1 MLLFVL
7 YACLRLLI
15 DLALAP
21 LHDRAADQAEL
32 LVLRHQV
39 RVLERHV
46 KVVRWRQADRLI
58 LAALTRRLPRPS
70 WSALLVKP
78 ETVLR
83 WHRELVRG
91 KWATFARRPRRG
103 RPPISEECPELIRQL
118 AKENTCW
125 GYLRLKGE
133 LRKLGFE
140 VSASTIRRVLR
151 RHRIPPAPRRSA
163 LTWRGFLA
171 AHASTIVA
179 TDFFSVH
186 TVFLKRLY
194 VLFFIHLKSRR
205 ILFAACTESPD
216 SGWVTQQARNLTW
229 ELTELGRRPRFLIR
243 DRDAKFA
250 VAFDC
255 VLEAEGTEVRRTPP
269 RSPRA
274 NSFAERWV
282 GSARREALDW
292 LLVLN
297 ERHLRCILKEYVEH
311 YNRARPHR
319 SLELR
324 PPTGDPPL
332 GDRDRQVVVMTRLG
346 GVLRE
351 YSRAAA

>member
-1 MLLFVL
+1 MLAFVL

-21 LHDRAADQAEL
+21 LRNHAADQAEL

-39 RVLERHV
+39 RVLERQV

-58 LAALTRRLPRPS
+58 LAALARRLPRAF
-70 WSALLVKP
+70 WSTLLVKP

-83 WHRELVRG
+83 WHRELVRR
-91 KWATFARRPRRG
+91 KWASFACRPRRG
-103 RPPISEECPELIRQL
+103 RSSISEECGELIRQL
-118 AKENTCW
+118 AKENSGW

-133 LRKLGFE
+133 LRKLGLE
-140 VSASTIRRVLR
+140 VSGSTVRRVLR

-179 TDFFSVH
+179 TDFFSVD

-194 VLFFIHLKSRR
+194 VLFFIHLESRR

-229 ELTELGRRPRFLIR
+229 ELTELGLRPRFLIR
-243 DRDAKFA
+243 DRD
-250 VAFDC
+250 
-255 VLEAEGTEVRRTPP
+255 
-269 RSPRA
+269 
-274 NSFAERWV
+274 
-282 GSARREALDW
+282 
-292 LLVLN
+292 
-297 ERHLRCILKEYVEH
+297 RCILKEYVEH

-324 PPTGDPPL
+324 PRTGDPPL
-332 GDRDRQVVVMTRLG
+332 GNRDAQVLVMTTLG
-346 GVLRE
+346 GRLQHGPSHRVQ
-351 YSRAAA
+351 SPPSPSK